1 MTSVIRLGFT
11 GAAAV
16 LAACVATPAYAGVL
30 HADFQPRAVTGVTLL
45 EGADGN
51 EHTLMCPPDESV
63 LGGGYTLSA
72 PAGRSLAAAP
82 ADVLASRPT
91 ADATGWTV
99 AVRKLLA
106 PAEGRGADPAAL
118 TLQLVCTEGEV
129 TPGG

>member
-16 LAACVATPAYAGVL
+16 VALCVATPAYAGVL
-30 HADFQPRAVTGVTLL
+30 RADFQPRAVTGPTLP

-63 LGGGYTLSA
+63 LGGGYALSA
-72 PAGRSLAAAP
+72 PAGRYLSATP
-82 ADVLASRPT
+82 ADLLSSRPT

-99 AVRKLLA
+99 AVRKELV
-106 PAEGRGADPAAL
+106 PTEGRGGGPADL